1 MVNMGEL
8 FAYDFISDQPMD
20 RVPLT
25 ASELDRFG
33 LNAGDLLF
41 ARQSLV
47 LEGTGR
53 CSLFLGAREPT
64 TFESHLIRVRLA
76 PDAADPRFYFHFMRA
91 PQGRGAIQSIV
102 MQVAA
107 AGIRASELSR
117 LSVPCPPLPTQ
128 RKIAAILSAYDD
140 LIDNNGRRIR
150 ILEEMVQRIYREW
163 FVDFRYPGHEG
174 VPLVDSDLGP
184 IPEGWRSGILGDL
197 VEEVRDPI
205 TAGTTTEGRPYV
217 PIDAIS
223 PRCLA
228 LRGWRPGRE
237 AASSLL
243 TFQRSDFL
251 FGAMRPYF
259 HKVAIAPWEG
269 TTRSTCFVLRTRS
282 DDTWAIAAL
291 SLFDDRT
298 IDFAT
303 AHSGGT
309 TIPYARWRGGL
320 ANMPI
325 VMPPS
330 ALAEQFQTVSEP
342 MLRALQDSGSM
353 LANLRAARDLLLPR
367 LISGEIDVEDL
378 DIPTSEAAA

>member
-1 MVNMGEL
+1 
-8 FAYDFISDQPMD
+8 
-20 RVPLT
+20 LT
-25 ASELDRFG
+25 LRD
-33 LNAGDLLF
+33 
-41 ARQSLV
+41 
-47 LEGTGR
+47 
-53 CSLFLGAREPT
+53 
-64 TFESHLIRVRLA
+64 
-76 PDAADPRFYFHFMRA
+76 
-91 PQGRGAIQSIV
+91 
-102 MQVAA
+102 
-107 AGIRASELSR
+107 
-117 LSVPCPPLPTQ
+117 
-128 RKIAAILSAYDD
+128 
-140 LIDNNGRRIR
+140 
-150 ILEEMVQRIYREW
+150 
-163 FVDFRYPGHEG
+163 
-174 VPLVDSDLGP
+174 
-184 IPEGWRSGILGDL
+184 WRSGQ
-197 VEEVRDPI
+197 
-205 TAGTTTEGRPYV
+205 
-217 PIDAIS
+217 
-223 PRCLA
+223 
-228 LRGWRPGRE
+228 E

-303 AHSGGT
+303 AHSSGT

-367 LISGEIDVEDL
+367 LVSGEIDVEDL
-378 DIPTSEAAA
+378 DIRAGEAVA